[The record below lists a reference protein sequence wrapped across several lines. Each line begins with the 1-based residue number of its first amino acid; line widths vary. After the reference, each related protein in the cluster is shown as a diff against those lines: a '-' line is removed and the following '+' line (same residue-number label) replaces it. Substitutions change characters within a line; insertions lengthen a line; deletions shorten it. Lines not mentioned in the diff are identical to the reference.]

1 MPQTA
6 TTTKAPVTVVLLTCM
21 TFEADFLPELLIS
34 WSTCLMLHFKFYL
47 MLPLSKFNFRWLK
60 VRTNRPELTLMNWL
74 GARLAKSE
82 TVHRMK
88 LTIFQHNDNILN
100 VYSDKQ
106 NNLTASYKATDGKTS
121 SSSGRIGMVIV
132 PPADLERWRQNWN
145 SRDGGRNCFEQKY
158 KWECMFRSMI
168 LRLLLSLRTIAQR
181 HCSNCASTNV
191 FHIVAP
197 S

>member
-6 TTTKAPVTVVLLTCM
+6 TTTKAPVVLITCIA
-21 TFEADFLPELLIS
+21 FSPELLII
-34 WSTCLMLHFKFYL
+34 LVNMPNVALYLHFYF

-100 VYSDKQ
+100 IYNDKQ
-106 NNLTASYKATDGKTS
+106 NNLIASYRATDDCKTS
-121 SSSGRIGMVIV
+121 TSSGRIGMVIV

-158 KWECMFRSMI
+158 KWECMFRWMI

-181 HCSNCASTNV
+181 HFSNCASTNV
-191 FHIVAP
+191 FPAR
-197 S
+197 

>member
-1 MPQTA
+1 
-6 TTTKAPVTVVLLTCM
+6 
-21 TFEADFLPELLIS
+21 
-34 WSTCLMLHFKFYL
+34 MLHYKFYF
-47 MLPLSKFNFRWLK
+47 MLPFSKFNFRWLK

-100 VYSDKQ
+100 ISVT
-106 NNLTASYKATDGKTS
+106 NKTTS
-121 SSSGRIGMVIV
+121 LPPTKPPMIV
-132 PPADLERWRQNWN
+132 RPLSADLERWRQNWN

-191 FHIVAP
+191 FPAR
-197 S
+197 

>member
-1 MPQTA
+1 
-6 TTTKAPVTVVLLTCM
+6 
-21 TFEADFLPELLIS
+21 
-34 WSTCLMLHFKFYL
+34 MLHFKFYF

-106 NNLTASYKATDGKTS
+106 NNLTASCKATDGKTS
-121 SSSGRIGMVIV
+121 SSSGRIGAVIV
-132 PPADLERWRQNWN
+132 PPVDLERWRQNWN

-191 FHIVAP
+191 FPAR
-197 S
+197 